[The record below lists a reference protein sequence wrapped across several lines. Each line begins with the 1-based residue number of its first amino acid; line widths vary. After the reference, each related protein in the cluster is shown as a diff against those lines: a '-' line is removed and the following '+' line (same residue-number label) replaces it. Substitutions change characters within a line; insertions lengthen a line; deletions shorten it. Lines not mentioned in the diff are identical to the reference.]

1 VVRDIGA
8 LSQYHPFASFTMK
21 AAFVTLLT
29 RESYLAG
36 TLVLNYS
43 LKSVGSKYEPVV
55 MVTPELSERARDVL
69 SKEKITIKEIARLD
83 PREGSHT
90 LEAHDARFKD
100 TWTKLRLV
108 ISH

>member
-1 VVRDIGA
+1 
-8 LSQYHPFASFTMK
+8 MK

-43 LKSVGSKYEPVV
+43 LQSVGSKYELVV
-55 MVTPELSERARDVL
+55 MVTPELSERVRDVL

-90 LEAHDARFKD
+90 LAAYDSRFKD

-108 ISH
+108 VSH